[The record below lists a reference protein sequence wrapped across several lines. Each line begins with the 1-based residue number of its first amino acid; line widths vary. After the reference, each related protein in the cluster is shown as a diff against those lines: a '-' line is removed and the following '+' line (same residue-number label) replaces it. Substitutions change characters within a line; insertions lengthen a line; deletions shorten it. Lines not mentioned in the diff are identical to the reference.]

1 MYGHSNAPVAQQIL
15 TWFSSCRLPP
25 SKHATPTASRSFGH
39 ARPTCTCS
47 TWYSHPRS
55 PCSAGRFRCCLILE
69 RIFLTSFSSFSR
81 ISMFWTFSM
90 SWISWTFSISCSLF
104 WPVLLWLPVH
114 LVSVLPSLFGPP
126 VRPVLA
132 AGIPP
137 THPPFVAVDVDVP
150 RRRCVSPPTCRTI
163 NNKEEPVRMPIDLE
177 QRWSLLQKCSTYHRF
192 NCWSNPFISSI
203 KPHNHG
209 TWCTVNTLVTS
220 AWAWSTST
228 GVNKTAAAVV
238 RQWYKA

>member
-1 MYGHSNAPVAQQIL
+1 MYGHSSASVAQQIL

-69 RIFLTSFSSFSR
+69 RTFLTSFSSFSR

-163 NNKEEPVRMPIDLE
+163 NNKQQRRTGQNAHRAGTRMVFSTKMFNVPPIQLLE
-177 QRWSLLQKCSTYHRF
+177 QPLHFFHQATQPRHLVHRQHIGHE
-192 NCWSNPFISSI
+192 CLGLE
-203 KPHNHG
+203 HVHRG
-209 TWCTVNTLVTS
+209 
-220 AWAWSTST
+220 
-228 GVNKTAAAVV
+228 
-238 RQWYKA
+238 